1 MHGRIISQGWH
12 TQHYLQYE
20 HIVES
25 LAMDVNATLA
35 NDKADVD
42 LLFVPISVDN
52 DLGECSVVLLLQ
64 KFS

>member
-1 MHGRIISQGWH
+1 
-12 TQHYLQYE
+12 
-20 HIVES
+20 
-25 LAMDVNATLA
+25 MDVNATLA